1 MQTGT
6 QLLQQP
12 YVHHWYLYTCCNPGH
27 MSTDLAG
34 PFRSKQPSVNLA
46 DFGEAYKRP
55 MWFHWD
61 SLEKQRTHVQK
72 KTKKKML
79 MQKNEKLF
87 QSKDAVSI
95 QSETIEERPRVLMLW
110 IFTLLTCLGSPCK
123 NMATAGQ
130 QRRNDRLWMLLLK
143 LEDKLW
149 KSRN

>member
-1 MQTGT
+1 MYMQTGT

-72 KTKKKML
+72 QQQKKSAHAK
-79 MQKNEKLF
+79 ER
-87 QSKDAVSI
+87 
-95 QSETIEERPRVLMLW
+95 ETLP
-110 IFTLLTCLGSPCK
+110 K
-123 NMATAGQ
+123 
-130 QRRNDRLWMLLLK
+130 
-143 LEDKLW
+143 
-149 KSRN
+149 